1 MYCGGSIEEQ
11 AEAGLV
17 DWALHVTSLIFK
29 FMFIAV
35 PPSML
40 GGGWPRFI
48 ISLGMIGFVTA
59 LAGDIASLLGC
70 CVGIP
75 DDVTAITLVA
85 LGTSLPD
92 TLASKAAAQQ
102 DDCADNAI
110 GNITGSNSVNVFMGL
125 GLSWTIGSFYWEQ
138 STLASKEWE
147 EHTIDGRSFKDRYGD
162 EHPNGGFFVPANT
175 LAFSVSVYLVC
186 ALICLSFLRYRHH
199 RYGGELG
206 GPRTAQFIGSF
217 FLFSLWVIYIAAVC
231 IYASSQ

>member
-1 MYCGGSIEEQ
+1 MH
-11 AEAGLV
+11 AF
-17 DWALHVTSLIFK
+17 ALTWKLLFVV
-29 FMFIAV
+29 V
-35 PPSML
+35 PPPYM
-40 GGGWPRFI
+40 GGGWFCFI
-48 ISLGMIGFVTA
+48 VALIMIGFVTA
-59 LAGDIASLLGC
+59 VAGDTASLLGC
-70 CVGIP
+70 CIGIP

-92 TLASKAAAQQ
+92 TVASKAAAQQ

-110 GNITGSNSVNVFMGL
+110 GNITGSNSVNVLMGL

-162 EHPNGGFFVPANT
+162 EHPTGGFFEPAST